1 MVKLYF
7 PVIFRKQMK
16 CSQYPNFIGLGEYDG
31 DAGVD
36 GEISGCK
43 FHGTLAGH
51 GTTSRWYFDTIHF
64 HVICDKIDDAI
75 QATSAIEKALRDK
88 ELQFEIP
95 YYELTVKIPFMLPI
109 HVTVS
114 NEPCKYE
121 ILSENVSI
129 QCEKLEQIEAI
140 KK

>member
-1 MVKLYF
+1 MVRLYF
-7 PVIFRKQMK
+7 PVTFRKQIK
-16 CSQYPNFIGLGEYDG
+16 NSQYPKFIGLGEYDG

-43 FHGTLAGH
+43 FHGTLAGY

-64 HVICDKIDDAI
+64 YVTCDKIDDVI
-75 QATSAIEKALRDK
+75 QTARSIEKALRDK

-109 HVTVS
+109 HVVVS